1 MGALLRGDSGGLG
14 VVQGDEVVQVEEV
27 VHGEEVVQVE
37 AVVQDEEAL
46 SRFREIVLIRLGD
59 EGVDAL
65 WKGDSG
71 WAEVQVEELL

>member
-14 VVQGDEVVQVEEV
+14 VVQGD
-27 VHGEEVVQVE
+27 EVVQVE